1 MCILLAAIF
10 AQFCQVIASYLAL
23 CQMLVCTP
31 GTVDRD
37 RDDGGD
43 PLAVLHYPPGAAVL
57 PGCVRGDVAG
67 GGVVGGGDGQV

>member
-1 MCILLAAIF
+1 
-10 AQFCQVIASYLAL
+10 
-23 CQMLVCTP
+23 MLVCTP